1 MFPKD
6 AVLLFYR
13 GVLHERLASPLLQAG
28 SKSLDDDNRGVS
40 AIGTTQAELTRAE
53 RYYRDALVND
63 PDHADARLR
72 HGRVLGELGH
82 HKEAI
87 ADLRRVVDDG
97 ASGARSVSRASLSVE
112 GLRSAWRV
120 RSRAHVARTGGGAVP
135 ERADAAPR
143 AQQYRQAHGQPC
155 GRAAGASDSREA
167 ARCGT
172 AAGGSLVGLLRS
184 ALTLAGAL
192 ALAVALPS
200 AQTFSSRIEAVRVD
214 VLVTANGQPVQG
226 LVPGDFEVMDNGV
239 RQTVD
244 LASFEQIPLNVVLAL
259 DMSASL
265 QGLRLG
271 HLQAAG
277 STVLD
282 GLKPGD
288 RAALVA
294 FSHIVSANQ
303 SLTEDLDRVRAL
315 LVQNRGEG
323 LTSLIDA
330 AHTGMLI
337 GESDVGRSLLIVFS
351 DGVDTSSWLDAES
364 VLETARRGDVVVYGV
379 EVGARRASFSAR
391 SH

>member
-1 MFPKD
+1 M
-6 AVLLFYR
+6 
-13 GVLHERLASPLLQAG
+13 G
-28 SKSLDDDNRGVS
+28 
-40 AIGTTQAELTRAE
+40 I
-53 RYYRDALVND
+53 
-63 PDHADARLR
+63 
-72 HGRVLGELGH
+72 
-82 HKEAI
+82 
-87 ADLRRVVDDG
+87 
-97 ASGARSVSRASLSVE
+97 
-112 GLRSAWRV
+112 
-120 RSRAHVARTGGGAVP
+120 
-135 ERADAAPR
+135 
-143 AQQYRQAHGQPC
+143 
-155 GRAAGASDSREA
+155 
-167 ARCGT
+167 
-172 AAGGSLVGLLRS
+172 LRS

-192 ALAVALPS
+192 ALTVALPS
-200 AQTFSSRIEAVRVD
+200 AQTFSSQIEAVRVD

-226 LVPGDFEVMDNGV
+226 LVPGDFEVLDNGV

-337 GESDVGRSLLIVFS
+337 GESDAGRSLLIVFS

-379 EVGARRASFSAR
+379 EVGARRASFTRDLTEITGGRLFSVESTGGLSAVFTKILEEFRNRYLISYSPEGVAAGGWHRLDVRVRNR
-391 SH
+391 STTVKARPGYFAGPG